1 MGTIIFRLSLA
12 MALMLM
18 INIQTKAGW
27 RVVIDPWSVAQVGA
41 NTAAQKLIEEQH
53 NRRIDSI
60 YSRKQRMMQ
69 YTAAMA
75 TIKELYRSTMQNTAG
90 FGEETTYYREIFLC
104 AADIFTDIPTVTKAI
119 MRKPGKNYILCL
131 NELADVGIE
140 TEGLIHDFVEIVNNG
155 KMKLPNIPIIKS
167 KIPGGGGRFNMG
179 KNDGYNLL
187 DRYERLTLANRIYS
201 RLLNLR
207 YKMELMVMMS
217 QFGTWGD
224 VFFAIDPQS
233 WVAYFSGKNMVD
245 GIIASWDGV
254 ISKEEWL

>member
-1 MGTIIFRLSLA
+1 MGKVIIRLSFALA
-12 MALMLM
+12 LLLT
-18 INIQTKAGW
+18 INMQAKAAW

-53 NRRIDSI
+53 NKRIDSI

-75 TIKELYRSTMQNTAG
+75 TIKELYRSTMQNVLG
-90 FGEETTYYREIFLC
+90 FGEETAYYREIFLC
-104 AADIFTDIPTVTKAI
+104 AADIFKDIPTVTKAI

-131 NELADVGIE
+131 NELANVGIE
-140 TEGLIHDFVEIVNNG
+140 TEGLIHDFIEIVNNG
-155 KMKLPNIPIIKS
+155 KVKLPDTPIIKD
-167 KIPGGGGRFNMG
+167 KIPSGGGRFNMG
-179 KNDGYNLL
+179 TNDGYNLL

-224 VFFAIDPQS
+224 VLFAIDPQS
-233 WVAYFSGKNMVD
+233 WAAYFTGRNLVGSIVADWNGLSV
-245 GIIASWDGV
+245 
-254 ISKEEWL
+254 